1 MKRDYRLYLEDMLE
15 AMDKIERY
23 TRGLTFEQFSGD
35 DKTVDAVIRGFTILG
50 EATKNIP
57 STLRTRYPDVPWKD
71 IAGMRDKLVHEYF
84 GIRYEVLWETI
95 KKRLPTLRSLI
106 EAILKEMDEKAGQ
119 G

>member
-1 MKRDYRLYLEDMLE
+1 MKRDYRFYLEDMLE

-50 EATKNIP
+50 EAAKNIP
-57 STLRTRYPDVPWKD
+57 ATLRTKYPDVPWKD

-84 GIRYEVLWETI
+84 GDTRYCGR
-95 KKRLPTLRSLI
+95 RLENVCLRYGRYS
-106 EAILKEMDEKAGQ
+106 KQ
-119 G
+119 S

>member
-50 EATKNIP
+50 EAAKNIP
-57 STLRTRYPDVPWKD
+57 STLRTKYPDVPWKD
-71 IAGMRDKLVHEYF
+71 IAGMRDKLVPSISESDT
-84 GIRYEVLWETI
+84 RYCGR
-95 KKRLPTLRSLI
+95 RLENVCLRYGLYS
-106 EAILKEMDEKAGQ
+106 KQ
-119 G
+119 S